1 MPIRFWSNE
10 RWGIPTPCANKGFA
24 HAHQVKLGRWA
35 MRRVKG
41 VFGDFC
47 IAGRRTTC
55 TACKRE
61 KAAMADERDE
71 LKADLE
77 QLIGEQAAAEACND
91 GSMMISKTIT
101 YIYIDRYR

>member
-1 MPIRFWSNE
+1 MDLNDAFSLMPIRFWSNE

-47 IAGRRTTC
+47 IAGPVLMYVCGTDIRNTV
-55 TACKRE
+55 
-61 KAAMADERDE
+61 
-71 LKADLE
+71 
-77 QLIGEQAAAEACND
+77 
-91 GSMMISKTIT
+91 
-101 YIYIDRYR
+101 Y